1 MAAMIRAEVERQMRK
16 GNGAKG
22 AGGSSSSSSGSK
34 VKGGKVGGVS
44 SSSSSTAAGSNVKG
58 DKGEIDKDC
67 APCPVVRKVCPPCKK
82 AAGWSQWV
90 DAISGKFYYYNADT
104 KQSVWTKPRE
114 MVSAEERQRQKENLP
129 EEKKKNDVEEE
140 SKKIEE
146 ERKKV
151 LERERKLGEEDKKVL
166 GGERKLGDDPAPCPP
181 GCHPDHP
188 MPCPLGCVADA
199 GGGGAGG
206 AGGDGAGGAG
216 TAGSGGGMGGGGGE
230 PGEMIESKVTFMY
243 PLTDTDQFSVKLGY
257 AKQAGVL
264 LDHVEIRQYDGLSEE
279 STCQDVPGYK
289 SKKGRTC
296 KSWAMA
302 AAAKGAAQNRAVKSA
317 KVKAAVAKA
326 AAAQAAAAVAAA
338 ESSGTIFSRAQATT
352 GV

>member
-1 MAAMIRAEVERQMRK
+1 MKEWKKEFEAKINEQIEEWRMHINQTRAEVEK
-16 GNGAKG
+16 IAPCSP
-22 AGGSSSSSSGSK
+22 GSHP
-34 VKGGKVGGVS
+34 
-44 SSSSSTAAGSNVKG
+44 
-58 DKGEIDKDC
+58 DC
-67 APCPVVRKVCPPCKK
+67 A
-82 AAGWSQWV
+82 S
-90 DAISGKFYYYNADT
+90 D
-104 KQSVWTKPRE
+104 
-114 MVSAEERQRQKENLP
+114 
-129 EEKKKNDVEEE
+129 
-140 SKKIEE
+140 
-146 ERKKV
+146 
-151 LERERKLGEEDKKVL
+151 
-166 GGERKLGDDPAPCPP
+166 
-181 GCHPDHP
+181 
-188 MPCPLGCVADA
+188 
-199 GGGGAGG
+199 
-206 AGGDGAGGAG
+206 
-216 TAGSGGGMGGGGGE
+216 E

-264 LDHVEIRQYDGLSEE
+264 FDHVEIRQYDGLSEE

-302 AAAKGAAQNRAVKSA
+302 AAAQGAAQNRVVKSA